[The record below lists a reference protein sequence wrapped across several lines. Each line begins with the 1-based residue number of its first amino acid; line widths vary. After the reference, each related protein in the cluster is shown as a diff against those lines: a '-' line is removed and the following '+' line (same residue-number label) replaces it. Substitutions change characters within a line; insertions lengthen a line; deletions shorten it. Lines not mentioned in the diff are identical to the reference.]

1 MPVKKQKA
9 NIVDEDCITISNSG
23 LDLSNF
29 IMDSMDA
36 NTVTLPYTWDQNY
49 GNVVSSNT
57 ITIAEEGDIKI
68 GDRSLKDF
76 IDRVEERLAIL
87 RPNQEL
93 EDRWEQLKNLR
104 RQYQDLEQEI
114 LKKEKMWS
122 ILKK

>member
-1 MPVKKQKA
+1 M
-9 NIVDEDCITISNSG
+9 DEDVITISNSDF
-23 LDLSNF
+23 DLSSF
-29 IMDSMDA
+29 TVDSMDA
-36 NTVTLPYTWDQNY
+36 NTVTLPYTWNQNY
-49 GNVVSSNT
+49 GNAVSSNT

-93 EDRWEQLKNLR
+93 EDRWEQLKKLR

>member
-9 NIVDEDCITISNSG
+9 NIVDEDVITISNS
-23 LDLSNF
+23 DFNLSSF
-29 IMDSMDA
+29 TIDSMDA
-36 NTVTLPYTWDQNY
+36 NTVTLPYTWNQNY
-49 GNVVSSNT
+49 GNAVSNNT

-93 EDRWEQLKNLR
+93 EDRWEQLKTLR